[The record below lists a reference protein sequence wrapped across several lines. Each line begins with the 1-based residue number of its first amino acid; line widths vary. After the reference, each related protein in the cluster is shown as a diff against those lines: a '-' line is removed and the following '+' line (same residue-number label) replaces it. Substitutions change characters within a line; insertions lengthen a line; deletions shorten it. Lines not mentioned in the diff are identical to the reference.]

1 MISLLNPLKNFN
13 IHLETESI
21 YKQSD
26 NNGEERDDAHKN
38 ICLKQYFIVPD
49 RKSIQRWC
57 LMDFSK

>member
-49 RKSIQRWC
+49 RKSIQ
-57 LMDFSK
+57 KH